1 MNPMPVIRM
10 LNTAASIQSGDVL
23 VPFSIDEAY
32 ARLAARET
40 EPVPPL
46 VHLWR
51 HRRAMVLGARDAK
64 LPNAALAVR
73 LLRERGC
80 QTAVRHSGGAAVPLD
95 GGVVNLSLVMP
106 APAHDLTPEP
116 HFERMAALIREAL
129 GTTGKR
135 VQTGEVEGAYCPGS
149 YDLSIDGFKFCGIA
163 QRRLTRAVIV
173 QAFVLTEGSGR
184 TYGEAARDFYRMA
197 GEGAPAGAFPRVVPE
212 RMASLSE
219 LGVRGGAGAFAGRV
233 RDVLAGLGTVEE
245 MNACPASLEAD
256 AKRSLAALRARNGS
270 VGLT

>member
-1 MNPMPVIRM
+1 MNPMPVIRI
-10 LNTAASIQSGDVL
+10 LDTVASLQSGDVL
-23 VPFSIDEAY
+23 IPFSVDEAY
-32 ARLAARET
+32 ARLAAREK
-40 EPVPPL
+40 EPVPAL

-51 HRRAMVLGARDAK
+51 HQRAMVLGARDAK
-64 LPNAALAVR
+64 LPNAAAAVR
-73 LLRERGC
+73 LLREQGV

-106 APAHDLTPEP
+106 ASAHDLNPDP
-116 HFERMAALIREAL
+116 HFESMAALIREAV

-163 QRRLTRAVIV
+163 QRRLTRAVVV

-184 TYGEAARDFYRMA
+184 TYGEAARAFYRIA
-197 GEGAPAGAFPRVVPE
+197 GDGAPASAFPHVVPE

-219 LGVRGGAGAFAGRV
+219 LGVCGGVSAFAGRV
-233 RDVLAGLGTVEE
+233 RDVLAGLGKLEE
-245 MNACPASLEAD
+245 MNACPSLLEEE
-256 AKRSLAALRARNGS
+256 AKRSLAALKARNGN
-270 VGLT
+270 VGVE